1 MNLLIRN
8 VRLIDGTG
16 AEPIPSVNVA
26 VENGVISWIGEGS
39 VTPSAHPHYEDING
53 EDLTLMPGT
62 FDCHE
67 HFAGDGG
74 QNGVPAM
81 NDDLPEVLLVKAA
94 ANARRALM
102 TGQTSARDVGSPYGI
117 SITLAQQV
125 ATGSIPGPRITAAGQ
140 WIQAPT
146 TWPYAMVHTIESP
159 EQMRQVVMDQIARGA
174 GLIKVGATGTREDGS
189 DYATLGPEIAGLV
202 VQLAHGVGLKVAAHC
217 TGSAGATEA
226 VEAGIDSIEHATHID
241 DATAKLMAQ
250 KGTVAVPT
258 LSTWDYR
265 LRAAARWDLPKE
277 EIDSAEARRDSSKAS
292 FKRMLDAGVMI
303 AAGTDAGGSPVR
315 HGTIVHE
322 MEVMIEAGLTPMQA
336 IESATR
342 IAAEITGT
350 LDQVGTVEVGKLA
363 DLILV
368 DGDPLSDIGAIRN
381 VWAVFQGGR
390 RIR

>member
-74 QNGVPAM
+74 ESGVLVM
-81 NDDLPEVLLVKAA
+81 NDDVPEVLLVKAA

-117 SITLAQQV
+117 SITLARQV
-125 ATGSIPGPRITAAGQ
+125 AAGSIPGPRITAAGQ

-146 TWPYAMVHTIESP
+146 TWPYSMVYTIESA
-159 EQMRQVVMDQIARGA
+159 EQMRQVVSDQIGQGA
-174 GLIKVGATGTREDGS
+174 GLIKVGATGVREDGS
-189 DYATLGPEIAGLV
+189 DYATLGPEIARLV
-202 VQLAHGVGLKVAAHC
+202 VELAHGAGLKVAAHC
-217 TGSAGATEA
+217 TGFMGATEA
-226 VEAGIDSIEHATHID
+226 VEAGIDSIEHCTNID
-241 DATAKLMAQ
+241 SATARLMAQ
-250 KGTVAVPT
+250 MGTVAVPT
-258 LSTWDYR
+258 MSTWDYR
-265 LRAAARWDLPKE
+265 IQAAARWNLPKE
-277 EIDSAEARRDSSKAS
+277 EIDIAEGRRDASRAS
-292 FKRMLDAGVMI
+292 FKNMLDAGVKI

-322 MEVMIEAGLTPMQA
+322 MEVMIEAGLTTMQA

-350 LDQVGTVEVGKLA
+350 LKDTGTVEVGKLA

-368 DGDPLSDIGAIRN
+368 DGDPLSDVGAIRN

-390 RIR
+390 RVR

>member
-1 MNLLIRN
+1 M
-8 VRLIDGTG
+8 
-16 AEPIPSVNVA
+16 
-26 VENGVISWIGEGS
+26 
-39 VTPSAHPHYEDING
+39 
-53 EDLTLMPGT
+53 
-62 FDCHE
+62 
-67 HFAGDGG
+67 
-74 QNGVPAM
+74 
-81 NDDLPEVLLVKAA
+81 
-94 ANARRALM
+94 
-102 TGQTSARDVGSPYGI
+102 
-117 SITLAQQV
+117 
-125 ATGSIPGPRITAAGQ
+125 
-140 WIQAPT
+140 
-146 TWPYAMVHTIESP
+146 
-159 EQMRQVVMDQIARGA
+159 
-174 GLIKVGATGTREDGS
+174 
-189 DYATLGPEIAGLV
+189 
-202 VQLAHGVGLKVAAHC
+202 AAHC

-226 VEAGIDSIEHATHID
+226 VEVGIDSIEHATHID
-241 DATAKLMAQ
+241 DATARLMAQ

-277 EIDSAEARRDSSKAS
+277 EIDTAEARRDSSKAS
-292 FKRMLDAGVMI
+292 FKRMLDAGVKI